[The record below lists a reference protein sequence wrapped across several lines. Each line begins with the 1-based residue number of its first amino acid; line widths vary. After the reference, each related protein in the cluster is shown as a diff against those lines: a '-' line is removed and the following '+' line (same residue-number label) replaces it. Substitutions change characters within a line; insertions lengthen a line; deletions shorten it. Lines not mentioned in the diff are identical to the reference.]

1 MERSCYVRMS
11 YVGKCYAVINN
22 QALLREFIMKLKS
35 CLGIIVASM
44 AANISVVWSAY
55 AQHHAHIH
63 SEGQLLIAQDD
74 NAWRFEFVLPAA
86 DMLGFEH
93 APQTQ
98 AEVDTVKR
106 LIKDAERVTLF
117 LVLPKQCKITQV
129 THQLRDKLTHL
140 SDEPYE
146 HDHTKHHQ
154 DEHEHE
160 HEHEHSDKVSHTDV
174 TIAYEMECRSP
185 IKSADIQLFSL
196 ASSLT
201 KLQVQWITDASQG
214 ALILTP
220 NATEVRL

>member
-1 MERSCYVRMS
+1 MS
-11 YVGKCYAVINN
+11 YIGKRYAVINN
-22 QALLREFIMKLKS
+22 QVLIKEFIMKLKS
-35 CLGIIVASM
+35 CLGIIVASI

-63 SEGQLLIAQDD
+63 SEGQLLIAQVD

-86 DMLGFEH
+86 DILGFEH
-93 APQTQ
+93 APNTQ

-106 LIKDAERVTLF
+106 LINNAEQVTPF
-117 LVLPKQCKITQV
+117 LVLPKQCKINQV

-140 SDEPYE
+140 ADDKNE
-146 HDHTKHHQ
+146 HDHSKHHH
-154 DEHEHE
+154 DEHNHN
-160 HEHEHSDKVSHTDV
+160 HSDKVSHTDV
-174 TIAYEMECRSP
+174 TIAYEMDCQSP
-185 IKSADIQLFSL
+185 ISSADIQLFSL

-220 NATEVRL
+220 NAAAVRL